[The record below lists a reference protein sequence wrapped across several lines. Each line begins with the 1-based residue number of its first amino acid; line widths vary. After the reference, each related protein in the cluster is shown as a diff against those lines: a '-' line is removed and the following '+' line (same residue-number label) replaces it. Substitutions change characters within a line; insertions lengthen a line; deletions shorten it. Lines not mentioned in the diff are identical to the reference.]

1 VCRWYQKGASSRSIP
16 SAPAKGQ
23 LLSADLASAFAAAA
37 RVLDGASEVDAVRA
51 HEAAHSMSAALTAA
65 PGADPATVVDECGV
79 DREALAD
86 ALSHAADYVADI
98 GSLATLAGH
107 LHAAGWWWTEP
118 LRIFDDGLLDALR
131 SEAALQATTD
141 EAPVLATLC
150 ASDAVADAAGRAA
163 GRALAPAMAAAY
175 QFDEDLPIHL
185 DREPFSFV
193 MHVVIEHRCPDGVQ
207 PARLRV
213 VGSGGEEWLSPGVG
227 EGLVLA
233 GRGTLHG
240 WEPLAEG
247 EHRTMIAIGLAPG

>member
-1 VCRWYQKGASSRSIP
+1 LWTQLRPNP

-37 RVLDGASEVDAVRA
+37 TVLDGASEPDAVRA
-51 HEAAHSMSAALTAA
+51 HQAAHAMSAALTAA

-86 ALSHAADYVADI
+86 VLSHAADYVADI
-98 GSLATLAGH
+98 GPLVTLAAH
-107 LHAAGWWWTEP
+107 LHPAGWWWTEP

-131 SEAALQATTD
+131 AEAAPRVTTE
-141 EAPVLATLC
+141 EAPVLAALS
-150 ASDAVADAAGRAA
+150 ASDVVADAAGRAA
-163 GRALAPAMAAAY
+163 GRALVPALAAAY

-193 MHVVIEHRCPDGVQ
+193 LHVVIEHRCPDGAQ
-207 PARLRV
+207 AARLRV
-213 VGSGGEEWLSPGVG
+213 LGRAGEEWLSPAVG

-233 GRGTLHG
+233 GRGTLHC

-247 EHRTMIAIGLAPG
+247 EHRTMIAIGLTPG